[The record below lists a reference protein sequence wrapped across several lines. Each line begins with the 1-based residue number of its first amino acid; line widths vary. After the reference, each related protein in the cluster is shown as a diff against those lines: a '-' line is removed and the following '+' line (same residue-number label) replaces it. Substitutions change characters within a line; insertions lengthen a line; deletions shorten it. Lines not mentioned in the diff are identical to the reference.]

1 MFNIFVSD
9 ELRRRNEM
17 EEVICGFDKL
27 DMDMDINYTTRGKA
41 IILATTFTR
50 LRWELQNYLLAGW
63 VAWR

>member
-9 ELRRRNEM
+9 ELRRRNEI

-41 IILATTFTR
+41 IILATTLTR